1 MPDANKNI
9 ASLNDTDDP
18 PAIQPAKEKRLL
30 NPIDRISEI
39 LFGLIMAL
47 TFTCTIS
54 VAEADRSE
62 VRDMLIA
69 AIGCNIAWGIVD
81 AVMFILT
88 NLAEKGHDKSIL
100 MFVKTTK
107 QSEKARQLI
116 AETLPPVVAS
126 VLETQQLEDIRK
138 ALYKI
143 PEPGLKTRVTMKE
156 MKMAIAIF
164 LLVILSTIP
173 VALPFAF
180 INDVKSGLRVS
191 NLVAIVLM
199 FISGWLL
206 AKYGGYNKWLM
217 GFTMTLLG
225 VILVGVTIA
234 LGG

>member
-30 NPIDRISEI
+30 NPVDRISEI

-88 NLAEKGHDKSIL
+88 NLAEKGHGKSIL
-100 MFVKTTK
+100 MFVKKTK

-138 ALYKI
+138 ALY
-143 PEPGLKTRVTMKE
+143 
-156 MKMAIAIF
+156 
-164 LLVILSTIP
+164 
-173 VALPFAF
+173 
-180 INDVKSGLRVS
+180 
-191 NLVAIVLM
+191 
-199 FISGWLL
+199 
-206 AKYGGYNKWLM
+206 
-217 GFTMTLLG
+217 
-225 VILVGVTIA
+225 
-234 LGG
+234 